1 MQESGIFDGFYR
13 RRRTIGWQNRHSLLL
28 SATGAIAFGMAI
40 LAGGLFLTA

>member
-13 RRRTIGWQNRHSLLL
+13 TRRSAGWQNQHGLLL

-40 LAGGLFLTA
+40 LAGGLLLTA